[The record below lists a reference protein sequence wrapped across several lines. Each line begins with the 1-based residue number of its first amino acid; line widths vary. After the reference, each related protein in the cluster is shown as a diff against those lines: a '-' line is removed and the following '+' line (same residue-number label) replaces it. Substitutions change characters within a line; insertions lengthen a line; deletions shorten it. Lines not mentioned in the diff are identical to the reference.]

1 MEGVATDGIPGHID
15 PTATH
20 LPNRVDP
27 VGSLTMVDDVLHAE
41 AANERSLLLAS
52 NDRDRHRTCGKGELD
67 ARRPGAAGRTGDQHG
82 LAGLKLRP
90 VVETEPRCAVIDRDR
105 RRLRRR

>member
-52 NDRDRHRTCGKGELD
+52 TIATGTAPAARASWMHAVRC
-67 ARRPGAAGRTGDQHG
+67 RRPHR
-82 LAGLKLRP
+82 
-90 VVETEPRCAVIDRDR
+90 
-105 RRLRRR
+105 